1 MAPTSP
7 LLSCLY
13 VDRPLWKIYRVII
26 GHLGSGPF
34 NRRRPKQPLVSAPDP
49 RIGQSRYE
57 AWPPQAHPHPKP
69 APSPPAK
76 PTPTFS
82 PAATANTSTAGISST
97 TKSSSL
103 PSATSEPST
112 VSPSTPPSISYSP
125 EAETPPLLKSF
136 GYRVGEFPQ
145 DVGTVS
151 RQNSII
157 NAVAVNDEGVMAT
170 GGDNGSLWFWYWE
183 SGTRSNKRQ
192 STLEVLHQHGPCS
205 RGPNNPSA
213 AASPPPL
220 LSEILSHDQIRV
232 DKINARIKQTSH
244 TKNQIQG
251 KKVNLPIQSGRSLGS
266 GNYIVTLGLGT
277 PQKTLSLIFDM
288 GSDLTWTQC
297 QPCVKSCYQQQD
309 PIFNPSDSTSYS
321 NVSCNS
327 PQCSQLSTA
336 TGNSPGC
343 TNAATCVYGIQ
354 YGDQSFSVGFFSKD
368 KLTIAPNEYGK
379 YFSYC
384 LPSTSSSTGH
394 LTLGKTG
401 NSRNVK
407 FTPFATNQQGSSFYF
422 IDIVSISVGG
432 RKLAIGGSVFKAG
445 GTIIDSGTVISRIP
459 PTAYS
464 ALSGAFKKMMAKYKR
479 APAYSILDTCYDL
492 SGYTSV
498 TVPTVSFTFGGNV
511 RVDLDPSGIIVA
523 VGGSRVCL
531 AFVGNSDDGDVGIFG
546 NSQQKTMEVV
556 YDVAGGNLGFGPAGC
571 K

>member
-1 MAPTSP
+1 MMACS
-7 LLSCLY
+7 LNYSLM
-13 VDRPLWKIYRVII
+13 VII
-26 GHLGSGPF
+26 FLLYS
-34 NRRRPKQPLVSAPDP
+34 
-49 RIGQSRYE
+49 
-57 AWPPQAHPHPKP
+57 
-69 APSPPAK
+69 
-76 PTPTFS
+76 
-82 PAATANTSTAGISST
+82 
-97 TKSSSL
+97 SSSL
-103 PSATSEPST
+103 LFISSEARKDSASAAAAIEIHYHTLEISSLLPASVCTPST
-112 VSPSTPPSISYSP
+112 
-125 EAETPPLLKSF
+125 KF
-136 GYRVGEFPQ
+136 KG
-145 DVGTVS
+145 
-151 RQNSII
+151 
-157 NAVAVNDEGVMAT
+157 
-170 GGDNGSLWFWYWE
+170 
-183 SGTRSNKRQ
+183 SNKRQ

-213 AASPPPL
+213 ATSPPPL

-232 DKINARIKQTSH
+232 DKINARIKQTSY
-244 TKNQIQG
+244 TKNQIKG
-251 KKVNLPIQSGRSLGS
+251 KKVNLPVQSGRSLGS

-277 PQKTLSLIFDM
+277 PQKTLSLIFDT

-327 PQCSQLSTA
+327 PQCSQLSAA

-368 KLTIAPNEYGK
+368 KLTIAPNEVFQDFLFGCGQNNQGLFGNTAGLLGLGRDKLSIISQTAQKYGK

-422 IDIVSISVGG
+422 IDIVSISMGG
-432 RKLAIGGSVFKAG
+432 RQLAISRSVFKAG

-523 VGGSRVCL
+523 VGGTRVCL
-531 AFVGNSDDGDVGIFG
+531 AFAGNSDDGDVGIFG
-546 NSQQKTMEVV
+546 NSQQKTLEVV